1 MGVSSIARAAL
12 VICIMLALIFN
23 SATCIF
29 GCSEGIDLCIKSV
42 IPALFPFL
50 VLSPLLTGSMSFK
63 MPCWLRK
70 TLKIPDGG
78 DSLWIT
84 GCLGGYPVGAQC
96 IAQAAQTGQISKAD
110 ARRLMAFC
118 CNCGPGFIFGICSSF
133 FMDRWAAWA
142 LWLCH
147 IAASGIIGWIIPG
160 NQEQGRVAF
169 SAPKISVVDAFGKAL
184 KAMAQI
190 CGWVILFR
198 CLLELLRHLGIGNLS
213 APVRVIILGMLE
225 LTNGCLYLKLIAN
238 EALRF
243 LICEALLCFGGL
255 CVAMQTASVAN
266 RIPIDLYLPGKIGQS
281 IISTMLAAV
290 VWTSIHSQ
298 WHLVICITVPLMIFL
313 TSIKVIFKK
322 YSRNLCPAGV

>member
-1 MGVSSIARAAL
+1 MGIPSIARVSL
-12 VICIMLALIFN
+12 IIGVMLALIFN
-23 SATCIF
+23 SAACII

-50 VLSPLLTGSMSFK
+50 VLSPLLTDSMCFK
-63 MPCWLRK
+63 LPYWLRK

-84 GCLGGYPVGAQC
+84 GCLSGNPVGAQC
-96 IAQAAQTGQISKAD
+96 IAQAAQTGQISKGD

-133 FMDRWAAWA
+133 FMHRWASWA

-147 IAASGIIGWIIPG
+147 IAGSGIIGWIIPG
-160 NQEQGRVAF
+160 NQDQGNVSF

-198 CLLELLRHLGIGNLS
+198 CLLELLQRLGIGQMS
-213 APVRVIILGMLE
+213 APVQVVILGILE
-225 LTNGCLYLKLIAN
+225 LTNGCLYLKLIPN

-243 LICEALLCFGGL
+243 LLCEALLCFGGL

-290 VWTSIHSQ
+290 VWASIHNQ
-298 WHLVICITVPLMIFL
+298 WRIVICIIVPLVIFL